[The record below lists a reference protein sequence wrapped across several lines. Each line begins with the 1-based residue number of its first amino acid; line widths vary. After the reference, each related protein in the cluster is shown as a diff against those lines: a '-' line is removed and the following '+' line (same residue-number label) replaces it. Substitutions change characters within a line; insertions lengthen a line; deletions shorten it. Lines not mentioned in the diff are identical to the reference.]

1 MVLVITTYGPRVTGG
16 GTSCGQPMKSGA
28 NKGTTPGLRG
38 MSGAGNLYDRLIRSH
53 LVFTPEAGI
62 QGK

>member
-1 MVLVITTYGPRVTGG
+1 MGS
-16 GTSCGQPMKSGA
+16 GTACGQLIKGDVSR
-28 NKGTTPGLRG
+28 GTTPGQRG
-38 MSGAGNLYDRLIRSH
+38 MRGAGNLCDRLIKNH

>member
-1 MVLVITTYGPRVTGG
+1 MGG
-16 GTSCGQPMKSGA
+16 GTAYGQLMKGDT
-28 NKGTTPGLRG
+28 NRGTTPGQRG
-38 MSGAGNLYDRLIRSH
+38 MRGARNLYDKLIKNH